1 MIKVSINR
9 EISRYYGISEREI
22 SEQLKAAATDEEIE
36 ILINSPGGEIYEGL
50 AVFNL
55 IREYAKSHAVIVR
68 INGLAA
74 SVASYIA
81 VAARTVNKDSK
92 ISVSENSIFLIHNP
106 WNIVSGDYR
115 KLKKTADYLEKLAA
129 MCGSTYAY
137 VSGKNEKEIRAM
149 MDVETYLVGNE
160 IIENGFANEF
170 EEINPAENEP
180 LESDKNSL
188 IINAKLKIEKALE
201 KMKEI
206 SEADLE
212 KAVALVVNPLFRAEA
227 PGMTNKGFET
237 TPGGNAGGVSLQ
249 NQITEKPGETLP
261 AGSEG
266 GKMNKEELKAK
277 YPELYAAIFTEG
289 KEAGLKEERDR
300 AEAHLKL
307 GEESG
312 SMKTA
317 AQFIR
322 EGKAVFDNKV
332 QAEYLAAQMKN
343 SALLARNQDNP
354 DPLNPAGGK
363 EADDAAMEEAWNLGQ
378 QGKDLQGVK

>member
-1 MIKVSINR
+1 MIKVSINK
-9 EISRYYGISEREI
+9 EISRYFGISETEI
-22 SEQLKAAATDEEIE
+22 SEQLKAAAMGEEIE
-36 ILINSPGGEIYEGL
+36 ILINSPGGEVYEGL
-50 AVFNL
+50 AIFNL
-55 IREYAKSHAVIVR
+55 IREYTKTHTVIVR

-81 VAARTVNKDSK
+81 VAARTVNKNSK
-92 ISVSENSIFLIHNP
+92 IIVSENSIFLIHNP

-115 KLKKTADYLEKLAA
+115 KLRKTAEYLEKLAA
-129 MCGSTYAY
+129 MSGSTYAY
-137 VSGKNEKEIRAM
+137 VSEKDEKEIRAM
-149 MDVETYLVGNE
+149 MDAETYLVGKE

-170 EEINPAENEP
+170 EEINFTENKP
-180 LESDKNSL
+180 LELDKNTL
-188 IINAKLKIEKALE
+188 IINAKLKIEKTLE

-212 KAVALVVNPLFRAEA
+212 KAAALLTENFLPPVV
-227 PGMTNKGFET
+227 
-237 TPGGNAGGVSLQ
+237 PGGVIKSIDQPVPVSAGDGDHFSFPDG
-249 NQITEKPGETLP
+249 TRGKAE
-261 AGSEG
+261 SEG
-266 GKMNKEELKAK
+266 GVMTKVELKTK
-277 YPELYAAIFTEG
+277 YPELYAALFAEG
-289 KEAGLKEERDR
+289 KETGVKEERER

-332 QAEYLAAQMKN
+332 QAEYLSAQMKN
-343 SALLARNQDNP
+343 SALLSRNQDNP
-354 DPLNPAGGK
+354 GPLNPAGG
-363 EADDAAMEEAWNLGQ
+363 EPADDAAMEAAWNLGQ

>member
-9 EISRYYGISEREI
+9 EISRYFGITETEI
-22 SEQLKAAATDEEIE
+22 SEQLKAAAADEEIE
-36 ILINSPGGEIYEGL
+36 ILINSPGGEVYEGL
-50 AVFNL
+50 AIFNL
-55 IREYAKSHAVIVR
+55 IREYAKNHNVIVR

-81 VAARTVNKDSK
+81 VAARTVNKESK
-92 ISVSENSIFLIHNP
+92 IIVSENSIFLIHNP

-115 KLKKTADYLEKLAA
+115 KLRKTAEYLEKLAA
-129 MCGSTYAY
+129 MSGSTYAY
-137 VSGKNEKEIRAM
+137 VSGKKEKEIRAM
-149 MDVETYLVGNE
+149 MDVETYLVGKE
-160 IIENGFANEF
+160 IIENGFANNF

-180 LESDKNSL
+180 RESDKNTL
-188 IINAKLKIEKALE
+188 IINAKLKIEKTIE

-212 KAVALVVNPLFRAEA
+212 KAAALIVNPFNPRQEA
-227 PGMTNKGFET
+227 PGGDDKTDL
-237 TPGGNAGGVSLQ
+237 NAAPSGGVLLE
-249 NQITEKPGETLP
+249 NHADKPGEEP
-261 AGSEG
+261 AGEG
-266 GKMNKEELKAK
+266 GTMTKEELKAK
-277 YPELYAAIFTEG
+277 YPEVYAAIYAEG
-289 KEAGLKEERDR
+289 RETGVKEERER

-332 QAEYLAAQMKN
+332 QAEYLSAGIKN
-343 SALLARNQDNP
+343 SAILARNQDNP
-354 DPLNPAGGK
+354 APLNPAGGGA
-363 EADDAAMEEAWNLGQ
+363 ADEAAMEAAWNLGQ
-378 QGKDLQGVK
+378 HGKDLQGVK